1 MKRKEGR
8 REPYM
13 VFAEIQFQVSLRTGG
28 YESKAT
34 LGGAIDQEIR
44 ESLLVHGS
52 QNLSLV
58 W

>member
-1 MKRKEGR
+1 
-8 REPYM
+8 M